1 MKKWQI
7 QEVKT
12 KLSEIIQKAVND
24 GSQEI
29 SVKGKTM
36 AVIISINQYVDLI
49 SPKSS
54 FVQFLQNSPLRG
66 LKIDLERDKSS
77 CQEIEL

>member
-1 MKKWQI
+1 MMK
-7 QEVKT
+7 VKT
-12 KLSEIIQKAVND
+12 KLSEIIQNAVND

-54 FVQFLQNSPLRG
+54 FVQFLQNSLLRG

-77 CQEIEL
+77 CREIEL